1 MRTLILLAMLATV
14 MFVSKKLMEVL
25 PNIHLVGMLTICY
38 TVVFRL
44 KALIPIYIYVF
55 LDGLFLGFSPYWIP
69 NLYAWTVLWALAM
82 LIPKGIPKKA
92 AAVIYPALCAFHGLI
107 FGALNAPVWAILHS
121 FDFRETLTWMI
132 SGLTFDI
139 LHLVG
144 NLAAGMLVLP
154 LSELMK
160 KLLK

>member
-1 MRTLILLAMLATV
+1 MLLAMLAAV
-14 MFVSKKLMEVL
+14 MFVSKKVMEIL

-38 TVVFRL
+38 TVVFRSR
-44 KALIPIYIYVF
+44 ALIPIYIYVL
-55 LDGLFLGFSPYWIP
+55 LDGAFLGFSPYWMP

-82 LIPKGIPKKA
+82 LIPKKTPKKA

-107 FGALNAPVWAILHS
+107 FGALNAPVWAILHG
-121 FDFRETLTWMI
+121 FDLRETVTWML

-144 NLAAGMLVLP
+144 NLAAGILVLP

-160 KLLK
+160 RLLKN